1 MDDSA
6 RATALLA
13 LHAGETQPSAA
24 SISGLTIGQV
34 RYIVSRFRRLGM
46 DALSFEP
53 PVETVNPV
61 PKPDKKLKAKKTEK
75 KKDKKAK
82 KSKKEKTTRKV
93 KKKEEKPKK
102 LTSKDKKAKKEKSS
116 KKGKK
121 KK

>member
-13 LHAGETQPSAA
+13 LHAGDTQSSAA
-24 SISGLTIGQV
+24 IISGLTIGQV

-53 PVETVNPV
+53 PVETVIPV
-61 PKPDKKLKAKKTEK
+61 PKPDKKRNAKKEEK

-82 KSKKEKTTRKV
+82 KSKKEKATRKV
-93 KKKEEKPKK
+93 KNKVEKPKK
-102 LTSKDKKAKKEKSS
+102 QTSKEKKAKKEKS